1 MTGLTYSFFT
11 NIFFSINFLSMK
23 DFELKEKLT
32 ASIWHKKWF
41 PALSFG
47 LTFLQNQ

>member
-1 MTGLTYSFFT
+1 MTGLSNSFFV
-11 NIFFSINFLSMK
+11 NFLSIR

-32 ASIWHKKWF
+32 ENIWHKKKF

-47 LTFLQNQ
+47 LTFLQN